1 METEQ
6 KKTKKIVHLTPSPT
20 EETIKI
26 ALTAIALMAVTWL
39 ALKISKQMLKELE
52 GMGL

>member
-6 KKTKKIVHLTPSPT
+6 KNTKKVGHLTPCPM

-26 ALTAIALMAVTWL
+26 ALTAITLMAVTWL